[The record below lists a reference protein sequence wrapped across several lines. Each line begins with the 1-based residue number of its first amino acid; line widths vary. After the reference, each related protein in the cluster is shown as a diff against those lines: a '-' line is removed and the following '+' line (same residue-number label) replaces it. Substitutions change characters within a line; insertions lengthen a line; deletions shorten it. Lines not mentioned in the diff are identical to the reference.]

1 MTVAQA
7 GARISTTTSV
17 AARRA
22 ALPLIVGGAVAAP
35 WLLDA
40 YTISLGS
47 YALVLGLLATSTH
60 LLTTVAGL
68 PSLGQGAYLIIGGYT
83 AATASRT
90 LTTNGPAQ
98 ILVAVAVAA
107 AAAALVG
114 VFATRT
120 RGTTFLITTVAVG
133 VLTQTLASRAAPITG
148 GDAGRIVGP
157 VTLWPG
163 TEPITRNGYL
173 YLYAL
178 TCTIAVTAALALLL
192 RTRFGLALRGAAEH
206 EPRTRA
212 AGHPTGGHLMLAYV
226 IAAAIAGAAGALLVA
241 TRHTIAPSDG
251 GFVVSAL
258 ALLAA
263 LLTTR
268 TQTGALLGAV
278 VIVATRDLLAPSVLA
293 GHAATLLG
301 CLFLAAAAGR
311 AAIRRRRPA
320 EPDARTP
327 AGRWQ

>member
-7 GARISTTTSV
+7 GARTSTTTSV
-17 AARRA
+17 TARRA
-22 ALPLIVGGAVAAP
+22 ALPLIVVGAIAAP

-68 PSLGQGAYLIIGGYT
+68 PTLGQGAYLSIGGYA
-83 AATASRT
+83 AATVSRT

-98 ILVAVAVAA
+98 LLVAATVAA
-107 AAAALVG
+107 AAAAIVG

-148 GDAGRIVGP
+148 GDAGRSVSP
-157 VTLWPG
+157 VTLWPD
-163 TEPITRNGYL
+163 TEPVTRNGYL

-178 TCTIAVTAALALLL
+178 TCTVAVTAAIALLL

-212 AGHPTGGHLMLAYV
+212 TGHPTGRHLMLAYV

-268 TQTGALLGAV
+268 TQTGAILGAA
-278 VIVATRDLLAPSVLA
+278 VIVATRDLLAPAVLA

-301 CLFLAAAAGR
+301 CLFLTAAVGR
-311 AAIRRRRPA
+311 AAIRHRRTARPG
-320 EPDARTP
+320 
-327 AGRWQ
+327 AGAAVGTRQ